1 MKKRVAGSVLLIIL
15 FVILLSLARVR
26 FQQNQLDAPADK
38 IASITEKNQ
47 KLSTASEDNLE
58 EIKSNPAHISKKL
71 SDTLTVDADVTE
83 GTGNYKEYKIELA
96 QLSVA
101 DAKETLEQLT
111 GETVEAP
118 ESSEG
123 NFWMYAPGGGFA
135 GEVDGVVFFSK
146 NDKADDA
153 LFSLLNIWDARNK
166 EKQQDKEIA
175 GMSKQTACG
184 LVLDCVKKVTREE
197 CDILHVNAI
206 DESVIDELSKKEGE
220 ELDKNQYAGGAYL
233 IYMGLEKDGLP
244 VYSGIGEQYISSVL
258 NWDVAKNCTVEAV
271 VTKNGLRYFN
281 MSYPYNIA
289 DTGRKLQILSATEAL
304 EKALVPFKN
313 LITEGITV
321 IDNIY
326 LEYVPIASES
336 LWKPQLLRPY
346 WTIEYTNTSITDGVK
361 NTSKDVIRINA
372 ETGEDLAYGK

>member
-304 EKALVPFKN
+304 ESV
-313 LITEGITV
+313 
-321 IDNIY
+321 
-326 LEYVPIASES
+326 
-336 LWKPQLLRPY
+336 
-346 WTIEYTNTSITDGVK
+346 
-361 NTSKDVIRINA
+361 
-372 ETGEDLAYGK
+372 